1 LLSILAPRR
10 RVDQA
15 LYAVIMEA
23 SNRLLIDSTDSLQEI
38 EARITSRDFEAVHHP
53 ERGPT
58 VRKVLKELLAVLD
71 ANSPDGVI
79 LSAWFPALLWAP
91 AGFSPGGWGVAES
104 GRCRRPVST
113 PCPLNSPR
121 CTGLP
126 GGACDGPPRRPAPA
140 SFAPI
145 RGVTDTEGSQTMP
158 QDTKA
163 TTFDPKFQLGQI
175 VATPGAIC
183 TEDKAPNDQALV

>member
-1 LLSILAPRR
+1 
-10 RVDQA
+10 
-15 LYAVIMEA
+15 MEA

-58 VRKVLKELLAVLD
+58 VRKVLEELLAVLD

-126 GGACDGPPRRPAPA
+126 GGACDGPPRRPPLLPSPRSEGSPTQKEARPCHRTPKPPPSTRSSTWA
-140 SFAPI
+140 RSWPPLEPFAPRTRRRTI
-145 RGVTDTEGSQTMP
+145 RPSCRANASCRPMRLTRASP
-158 QDTKA
+158 
-163 TTFDPKFQLGQI
+163 PR
-175 VATPGAIC
+175 
-183 TEDKAPNDQALV
+183 